1 MKYLYICL
9 LSILVVL
16 SLQSC
21 KRGMS
26 PNDYNELV
34 VTLHESS
41 WQYFQDKSSELY
53 DNEIHGDTSKNI
65 IDSIGFIFDTIIETL
80 DSIKYP
86 REAHRFHQATIKL
99 FEYVRDSVIPL
110 YTVTL
115 DYKPESY
122 EWYKAWNDIDSI
134 FRGRVSQ
141 LENSLI
147 EEQIKFAEKVSINY

>member
-1 MKYLYICL
+1 M
-9 LSILVVL
+9 VL

-34 VTLHESS
+34 VNLHESS

-80 DSIKYP
+80 DSI
-86 REAHRFHQATIKL
+86 
-99 FEYVRDSVIPL
+99 EYMRDSVIPL

>member
-34 VTLHESS
+34 VNLHESS

-80 DSIKYP
+80 DSVKYP
-86 REAHRFHQATIKL
+86 R
-99 FEYVRDSVIPL
+99 
-110 YTVTL
+110 
-115 DYKPESY
+115 ESY